1 MTEIGL
7 LAEMF
12 RRDWGLAVVKANAAT
27 ILHNLRFVGSNV
39 KAGGERRAAQERA
52 WAAEA
57 AEMEE
62 LFATFRGFR
71 DGNAWW

>member
-1 MTEIGL
+1 MHVASPAVAKGL
-7 LAEMF
+7 LAAMF

-62 LFATFRGFR
+62 LSVDSGFL
-71 DGNAWW
+71 A